1 MSTDQALREATRRW
15 ARRRNRLIAYGQWQP
30 FVDAEPARQH
40 VLDIRTNTGMS
51 LANLAAATNVGIGT
65 LEHLIYG
72 CSGYPPAAQVR
83 PESASALLA
92 YWPTLDDYIDG
103 AVIDATGTRR
113 RMQAL
118 SAIGWAAPAVH
129 QRISFVNVRTI
140 ANLKGRKL
148 VTARLARAVRDFYQA
163 VCGSPAEAHGVAA
176 VTAKQARALAQ
187 RNQWAAPS
195 AWDDDT
201 IDDPQAIPDWTG
213 HCGTDRGWWIHTSQ
227 KLPMCQACVTAHEEW
242 KAEHRILP
250 RKEYMSATF
259 LARAAASTRGAD
271 IAHDGRELI
280 RLGSTPEHAAAR
292 LGITVDYLRQEMS
305 RYPED
310 TTGQV
315 AA

>member
-1 MSTDQALREATRRW
+1 MSTDQALRDATRRW

-40 VLDIRTNTGMS
+40 VLAIRTNTGMS

-72 CSGYPPAAQVR
+72 CSGYPPAAQIR

-92 YWPTLDDYIDG
+92 YWPALDDYIDG

-129 QRISFVNVRTI
+129 QRINFVNVRTV
-140 ANLKGRKL
+140 ANLKGREL
-148 VTARLARAVRDFYQA
+148 VTARVARAVRDFYQA
-163 VCGSPAEAHGVAA
+163 VSGSPAETHGVAA
-176 VTAKQARALAQ
+176 VTAKQARSLAR

-213 HCGTDRGWWIHTSQ
+213 HCGTDRGWWMHTSQ
-227 KLPMCQACVTAHEEW
+227 KLPMCEACQNAHEAW
-242 KAEHRILP
+242 KAEHRVLP
-250 RKEYMSATF
+250 REEYMSALF
-259 LARAAASTRGAD
+259 LARAAASTRGAE
-271 IAHDGRELI
+271 IAHDGRELM
-280 RLGSTPEHAAAR
+280 RLGCTTEQAADRLRISKEYLQQELAR
-292 LGITVDYLRQEMS
+292 HPAE
-305 RYPED
+305 
-310 TTGQV
+310 QV